1 MISAKDSTFRPA
13 TRPAARRRAGA
24 SAREAADTAPGRSG
38 RLSLRQLESFCA
50 VSMAGSVSAAA
61 YRLHRT
67 QSAVSSAVS
76 ELEAALGVPL
86 FERAG
91 RGLRPTDAGR
101 RLLPRALEVVER
113 AAELPALA
121 GGALGEAERL
131 RLGASRTIGPFVM
144 PELLARFAALR
155 PRVSVDLSVAN
166 TAELLARLRRSEL
179 DLAFVEG
186 DVHAPGL
193 SLTEWLP
200 DELCLFARAG
210 HPLAARFGRSKI
222 PGPAARRD
230 YARALAEAGWALREP
245 GSGTLETFLRALAPA
260 IGAPRIGIT
269 VDDPLA
275 LQRMVAAGD
284 WLGCMSRRAVA
295 DALAAGTLVALP
307 APDVSV
313 GRALSRRFWIV
324 RQPER
329 YRSGAVDALLALALE
344 DTPRG

>member
-1 MISAKDSTFRPA
+1 MIDAHPDPA
-13 TRPAARRRAGA
+13 PPVATGTA
-24 SAREAADTAPGRSG
+24 EAAPGRAG
-38 RLSLRQLESFCA
+38 RLSLRQLEAFCA

-61 YRLHRT
+61 RRLHRT
-67 QSAVSSAVS
+67 QSAVSAAVS
-76 ELEAALGVPL
+76 ELEAALGIPL

-91 RGLRPTDAGR
+91 RGLRPTDAAR

-121 GGALGEAERL
+121 GGAHGVAERL

-144 PELLARFAALR
+144 PGLLARFATLH
-155 PRVSVDLSVAN
+155 PRAAVELSVAN

-210 HPLAARFGRSKI
+210 HPLTARFGGTRLV
-222 PGPAARRD
+222 GAAARRD
-230 YARALAEAGWALREP
+230 YVHALAGAGWALREP

-295 DALAAGTLVALP
+295 DALAAGTLTELP
-307 APDVSV
+307 PPDASV

-329 YRSGAVDALLALALE
+329 YRSEAVDALLALALG
-344 DTPRG
+344 DPDPG

>member
-1 MISAKDSTFRPA
+1 MNQDSVSLPA
-13 TRPAARRRAGA
+13 PDVAAAPPDA
-24 SAREAADTAPGRSG
+24 TDATPGRAG
-38 RLSLRQLESFCA
+38 RLSLRQLEAFCA

-61 YRLHRT
+61 RRLHRT

-76 ELEAALGVPL
+76 ELEVALGTPL

-91 RGLRPTDAGR
+91 RGLRATDAAR
-101 RLLPRALEVVER
+101 RLLPRALEVIER

-121 GGALGEAERL
+121 GGAHGEAERL

-144 PELLARFAALR
+144 PALLARFSVQR
-155 PRVSVDLSVAN
+155 PRAMVELSVAN
-166 TAELLARLRRSEL
+166 TADLLARLRRSEI

-200 DELCLFARAG
+200 DELCLLARAD
-210 HPLAARFGRSKI
+210 HPLVARFGRGGI
-222 PGPAARRD
+222 TAPRPRGEYLA
-230 YARALAEAGWALREP
+230 ALAEARWALREP

-295 DALAAGTLVALP
+295 DALSAGALAELP
-307 APDVSV
+307 APDASV
-313 GRALSRRFWIV
+313 RRALSRRFWIV
-324 RQPER
+324 RLPER

-344 DTPRG
+344 DARPR